1 MPAAA
6 DVGFLLS
13 FLADLGDFR
22 MAVNGL
28 EKAIDIDAA
37 KTPGKGDVLLG
48 CQALIAKE
56 DDREFDKGPPDLRKY
71 RLRQGPRQINSA
83 DFGAKTGADRI
94 DADMPIVA
102 DGWGF
107 DLR

>member
-22 MAVNGL
+22 MAVNRL

-37 KTPGKGDVLLG
+37 KTFGKVDVLLR

-56 DDREFDKGPPDLRKY
+56 DDREFDKGPLDLGEY
-71 RLRQGPRQINSA
+71 RLGQGPGQIDTV
-83 DFGAKTGADRI
+83 DFGAKIRADRI
-94 DADMPIVA
+94 DPDMPIA
-102 DGWGF
+102 GGGWDI